1 MPVNINSRERTT
13 SASFFRTWGNPEQQY
28 ALTQAD
34 RAYRYKRLWDLYQGT
49 AFDNLTD
56 WAPYRQQFG
65 LYRATR
71 QIWDHTFQLVEFYA
85 THIWSGS
92 LAADGLVLPEGV
104 DNAVPLAPDT
114 DPKLAAAIAQLFL
127 WWNFQEQMT
136 TIVRYT
142 AALGELLVEIKDD
155 TERGKI
161 LINIIW
167 PSYLRDVCVDESGNC
182 TSYDIEY
189 KVKDTDA
196 KETFTYRRYVDKD
209 VIRTYK
215 DGEPFDYTRD
225 PNDEIDRPY
234 GEYVMG
240 SADGSYFDDEDGDG
254 WEIENPYGFTPAV
267 WFRHTATHGVRGEP
281 AIWSTQSQLDEAN
294 ELFSHLLDK
303 GHVSLEAP
311 IVVSGNIAQNAL
323 QKALNQM
330 VGTVKRSFTESLNER
345 PVKERETVNILEGP
359 AGTKVETIELKIS
372 EALLALDR
380 IISSIEKKCPE
391 ITFYQ
396 ELRSM
401 TQLTGPGAQR
411 VLGDV
416 ERKVR
421 SVAGGYD
428 RNLIRLCQMGI
439 SAAVM
444 RLAEGE
450 DGWAEQDSMQQKFA
464 GFSES
469 SFDDGDLNFDILPR
483 SVTPIT
489 VKDKL
494 DILQAKK
501 NVLGD
506 LIPAEVLAEELGYPE
521 ETIAEWVKLRE
532 QRQQEEMKQQQD
544 LMKQQAAIRP
554 VGAPPG
560 GPQKGAPNQ
569 RTHQIRPPASAT
581 QRVS

>member
-1 MPVNINSRERTT
+1 MPANINQRERTT
-13 SASFFRTWGNPEQQY
+13 SASFLRTWGNPEQQY

-49 AFDNLTD
+49 AFDD
-56 WAPYRQQFG
+56 ISAWATYRRQFG
-65 LYRATR
+65 LYRAVR

-92 LAADGLVLPEGV
+92 IAADGLVLPEGV

-161 LINIIW
+161 LINLIW
-167 PSYLRDVCVDESGNC
+167 PSYLREVELDESGNVV
-182 TSYDIEY
+182 SYDIEY
-189 KVKDTDA
+189 RVKDSDA
-196 KETFTYRRYVDKD
+196 NETYIYRRTVDKD
-209 VIRTYK
+209 FIRTYK
-215 DGEPFDYTRD
+215 DGEPFDYTKD
-225 PNDEIDRPY
+225 PSDDIDKPY
-234 GEYVMG
+234 GEYVTG
-240 SADGSYFDDEDGDG
+240 SAEGDYFDEDDENG
-254 WEIENPYGFTPAV
+254 WEIPNPYKFTPAV
-267 WFRHTATHGVRGEP
+267 WFRHTRTHGVRGEP
-281 AIWSTQSQLDEAN
+281 AIWSTQAQLDEAN

-330 VGTVKRSFTESLNER
+330 VGTVKRNFTEQLPER

-359 AGTKVETIELKIS
+359 AGTRVETIELKIS
-372 EALLALDR
+372 EALEALDR

-416 ERKVR
+416 ERKVK
-421 SVAGGYD
+421 SVAGSYD
-428 RNLIRLCQMGI
+428 RNLIRLVQMGV

-444 RLAEGE
+444 RFMEGE
-450 DGWAEQDSMQQKFA
+450 DGWAKKDEMQQKFA

-494 DILQAKK
+494 DLLQAKK

-506 LIPAEVLAEELGYPE
+506 LIPDEVLAAELGYPE
-521 ETIAEWVKLRE
+521 ATIKAWTAARE
-532 QRQQEEMKQQQD
+532 KRQADEMKQQQE
-544 LMKQQAAIRP
+544 MQRSIRP
-554 VGAPPG
+554 VGAPAG
-560 GPQKGAPNQ
+560 GPQKGSQNQ
-569 RTHQIRPPASAT
+569 RTHQVRPPASAT